1 MVEFMY
7 FNEEWNGE
15 KVKTSRIDE
24 TGVAG
29 SSEDADTGEK

>member
-7 FNEEWNGE
+7 FNEEWNEE
-15 KVKTSRIDE
+15 KVKTSHTDK

-29 SSEDADTGEK
+29 SSEDADTGKK